1 MPILVDGFPPS
12 KSQLSDWYTLKNYK
26 FNPPTPLEEGQKIQK
41 GKTAWKVDVP
51 HAFQKSSES
60 AIPLTNHL
68 GVISHHES
76 PPSPPLLPPPP
87 SSPSPSPSSHHHIH
101 FHHHHHHHH
110 HHRHHHRHPKYLHIQ

>member
-1 MPILVDGFPPS
+1 MASPIEIPTLRLVHPQKLQIQPTHPPRRG
-12 KSQLSDWYTLKNYK
+12 TKNPEGE
-26 FNPPTPLEEGQKIQK
+26 NSLE
-41 GKTAWKVDVP
+41 VDVP

-87 SSPSPSPSSHHHIH
+87 SSPSPSSHHHIH
-101 FHHHHHHHH
+101 FH
-110 HHRHHHRHPKYLHIQ
+110 HHHRHPKYLHIQ